1 MVRNEGNVMDT
12 TPTITATEAQLLL
25 DRADRLSRSAHDATK
40 WPYISFI
47 LALGVAT
54 SMGTLAMGATTG
66 DAFGLAYFGTLTAVF
81 AVLMFFMISI
91 RGRSAFSR
99 SRRWIVYIASWFVT
113 YAAALAVMI
122 FAHGAVLPQ
131 AVASGLVLAVSI
143 GCAAREA
150 RS

>member
-1 MVRNEGNVMDT
+1 MDSMST
-12 TPTITATEAQLLL
+12 VTAAEARELL
-25 DRADRLSRSAHDATK
+25 DRADRLSRSAHNATR
-40 WPYISFI
+40 WPYIAFI

-54 SMGTLAMGATTG
+54 SMGTLAMGVSTG
-66 DAFGLAYFGTLTAVF
+66 DAFGLAYFGTLTTTF

-99 SRRWIVYIASWFVT
+99 SRRWTLYIMSWFVT

-122 FAHGAVLPQ
+122 WAHGAVVPQ
-131 AVASGLVLAVSI
+131 AITSGLVLAVAV

-150 RS
+150 RP